1 LSFELG
7 FAILCIVLALAVLLP
22 VPTFYFSILAIV
34 FMYAAMA
41 ESWNLIGGY
50 AGYQSF
56 GNAAFFGIGAYV
68 VAILLRDYGISPLIT
83 MFLGGVFAMG
93 LAVVIG
99 YPTLRLRATAYF
111 SLVTLGIALV
121 MSSVFVASRALTG
134 GGIGI
139 QNVHIPGLALD
150 MESQGFYILFL
161 ALLVATVFAAHR
173 VERSKL
179 GFGLLAI
186 RENEDAALVLG
197 VDATKLKLKAFL
209 LSAFFT
215 GLAGG
220 LYAPYLSW
228 INPGLVFGVLISIT
242 PVLMTIF
249 GGRGVWIGPVI
260 GGFTLGL
267 VRQYMTFTVQ
277 AEFSLVVYGVV
288 LIITVIAMPR
298 GVFGFVKERLE
309 KYARG

>member
-1 LSFELG
+1 LELG
-7 FAILCIVLALAVLLP
+7 FAILCIALALAVFLP
-22 VPTFYFSILAIV
+22 VPSFYFSILAIV
-34 FMYAAMA
+34 FMYAAISS
-41 ESWNLIGGY
+41 SWNLIGGY
-50 AGYQSF
+50 SGYQSF
-56 GNAAFFGIGAYV
+56 GNATFFGIGAYV

-83 MFLGGVFAMG
+83 MFLGGAFAVG

-111 SLVTLGIALV
+111 SLVTLAVALV
-121 MSSVFVASRALTG
+121 MSSVAVASRALTG

-139 QNVHIPGLALD
+139 QNIHIPGLALEI
-150 MESQGFYILFL
+150 ESQAFYLLFL
-161 ALLVATVFAAHR
+161 ALLVATVLVAHR
-173 VERSKL
+173 VEKSKL

-197 VDATKLKLKAFL
+197 VDATKVKLKAFL

-228 INPGLVFGVLISIT
+228 INPGLVFSVLISIT
-242 PVLMTIF
+242 PALMTIF
-249 GGRGVWIGPVI
+249 GGRGVWIGPVV
-260 GGFTLGL
+260 GGFILGL

-277 AEFSLVVYGVV
+277 AELSLVVYGVV
-288 LIITVIAMPR
+288 LIITVLAMPR
-298 GVFGFVKERLE
+298 GVVGFVKQRLE
-309 KYARG
+309 KHARS